1 MTWTYSRWATYSAT
15 KRSQSISHSDLH
27 LVYGIFMVLQQVR
40 IVIVCLDGLPQLVLQ
55 RAHLARCF
63 WHVSADFMG
72 CCVILW
78 SILVTPLS
86 PPKQIRHIKNSQWN
100 WNVLE
105 FYYRKTGKNP
115 MNWKV
120 SNFPITL
127 FVNQSNQSFNP
138 KTHLALPNFLKL
150 GNAALELCLE
160 HTIFIG
166 LNCCPWNHWDRGKTR
181 SRCEKCSEKYM
192 KVQWKTFW
200 CPTQHFRIHLW
211 DLVYPQ
217 GFAERLLNQK
227 HFPFANKTWTCPLDT
242 SNQSFQGYQKE
253 VKCQLV
259 E

>member
-63 WHVSADFMG
+63 WHFSADFMG
-72 CCVILW
+72 CCVTLW

-86 PPKQIRHIKNSQWN
+86 PPKQNRHIKKQPVKLKCIGILLSELKSLQFSDHFVRQPIQPILQPKNAPRPPKLPQAWQCCFGALSSAHHSYWAQLLSLKPLRQW
-100 WNVLE
+100 
-105 FYYRKTGKNP
+105 KST
-115 MNWKV
+115 
-120 SNFPITL
+120 
-127 FVNQSNQSFNP
+127 
-138 KTHLALPNFLKL
+138 
-150 GNAALELCLE
+150 
-160 HTIFIG
+160 
-166 LNCCPWNHWDRGKTR
+166 

-192 KVQWKTFW
+192 KAQWKTFW

-211 DLVYPQ
+211 DLVYPE

-227 HFPFANKTWTCPLDT
+227 HFLFPNKTWTCPLDT